1 MAILKHIASKNADYG
16 EAQRYLIF
24 QHDEYTG
31 KPILDEYGKMQLREE
46 YYLDGVECDPFSFDM
61 ECNELNARFRKN
73 QKYDEIKSHHYI
85 ISFDPKDRDE
95 CGLTG
100 ERAQQLGLAY
110 CKKNFPGHQALV
122 CTHTDGHN
130 GSGNIHVHIV
140 INSLRKKDVER
151 QDFMERDCDSRAGN
165 KHHLTNNYLVY
176 LKQSLMDLCIRE
188 NLHQVDLL
196 TKAERKVT
204 EKEYHAKR
212 SGQKKLEERNRQMIS
227 DGITP
232 RITIFQTQ
240 KEYLRASIE
249 KAAASAHDLKE
260 FEQILSEKFNIT
272 FKISRGR
279 FSYIHPDREKPI
291 TGRSLGTHYEKDYLM
306 GVIENNSRLE
316 NAGNNQT
323 VQKEILPKENI
334 HTPEHTA
341 HQQEIQ
347 AKTDTPTVLFEKSE
361 LRLVTDLQHCI
372 KAQQSKVYA
381 GKVKLTNLQT
391 MAKTLSYVQEHG
403 YDTIEAAENKL
414 AEIKELASSS
424 RKNLKDIEGRL
435 RQVNEQIHYTGQ
447 YLANKSVYSQ
457 FLKSKNKGQFLQEH
471 SPELAL
477 YESAVKFLKE
487 KSSDGK
493 LPNLQTLK
501 AEKEK
506 LLVQKKETQEKYYY
520 YRDYQKELD
529 TVCTNI
535 HSALGQPQSRPAHKR
550 EQNDICNSEARLNCY

>member
-31 KPILDEYGKMQLREE
+31 KPTLDENGNMQLREE

-61 ECNELNARFRKN
+61 ECKELNASFHKN
-73 QKYDEIKSHHYI
+73 RAYDEIKSHHYI
-85 ISFDPKDRDE
+85 ISFDPKDREE

-100 ERAQQLGLAY
+100 EHAQQLGLEY

-140 INSLRKKDVER
+140 INSLRKNDVER
-151 QDFMERDCDSRAGN
+151 QSFMERDCDSRAGR
-165 KHHLTNNYLVY
+165 KHHLTNDYLVY
-176 LKQSLMDLCIRE
+176 LKQSLMDLCQRE

-212 SGQKKLEERNRQMIS
+212 TGQRKLEKRNRQMLS
-227 DGITP
+227 EGITP
-232 RITIFQTQ
+232 RTTVFQTQ

-249 KAAASAHDLKE
+249 EAAASAHDLKE
-260 FEQILSEKFNIT
+260 FEQILSEKFNIR

-279 FSYIHPDREKPI
+279 FSYLHPDREKPI

-306 GVIENNSRLE
+306 EVIGNNSRLE
-316 NAGNNQT
+316 NTEKGQT

-334 HTPEHTA
+334 PSPECPA
-341 HQQEIQ
+341 HQQEIPDG
-347 AKTDTPTVLFEKSE
+347 TDMPAAPFEKSG
-361 LRLVTDLQHCI
+361 LRLVTDLQNCI
-372 KAQQSKVYA
+372 KAQQSRAYVN
-381 GKVKLTNLQT
+381 KVKLSNLQN
-391 MAKTLSYVQEHG
+391 MAKTLSYIQEHG
-403 YDTIEAAENKL
+403 YDTLESMEGRL
-414 AEIKELASSS
+414 AELKGQTSTSLKELKGTEA
-424 RKNLKDIEGRL
+424 RL

-447 YLANKSVYSQ
+447 YLANKSVYAQ
-457 FLKSKNKGQFLQEH
+457 LQKSKNKAQFRQEN
-471 SPELAL
+471 SAKIAL
-477 YESAVKFLKE
+477 YETALKFLKE
-487 KSSDGK
+487 KAGDGK
-493 LPNLQTLK
+493 LPTLQTLK

-506 LLVQKKETQEKYYY
+506 LLEEKKKRQGKYYF
-520 YRDYQKELD
+520 YRDQKKELD

-535 HSALGQPQSRPAHKR
+535 HTALGQSQNRPARKQER
-550 EQNDICNSEARLNCY
+550 DSLS

>member
-24 QHDEYTG
+24 RHDEYTG
-31 KPILDEYGKMQLREE
+31 KPILDENGKMQLREE

-61 ECNELNARFRKN
+61 ECRELNARFHKN

-100 ERAQQLGLAY
+100 EQAQSLGLEY

-122 CTHTDGHN
+122 CTHMDGHN
-130 GSGNIHVHIV
+130 ESGNIHVHIV
-140 INSLRKKDVER
+140 INSLRKNDVER

-165 KHHLTNNYLVY
+165 KHHLTNSYLIY
-176 LKQSLMDLCIRE
+176 LKQSLMDLCLRE

-227 DGITP
+227 EGITP
-232 RITIFQTQ
+232 RTTVFQTQ
-240 KEYLRASIE
+240 KEYLRTSIDE
-249 KAAASAHDLKE
+249 AAVSAHDLKE
-260 FEQILSEKFNIT
+260 FEQILSEKFNIS

-291 TGRSLGTHYEKDYLM
+291 TGRNLGTHYEKDYLM

-316 NAGNNQT
+316 NAEKDQT
-323 VQKEILPKENI
+323 VQKEFLPKKTTHDREN
-334 HTPEHTA
+334 PV
-341 HQQEIQ
+341 HQHEIP
-347 AKTDTPTVLFEKSE
+347 ARTDTPTAPFEKSG
-361 LRLVTDLQHCI
+361 LRLVTDLQHCL
-372 KAQQSKVYA
+372 KAQQSKAYA

-391 MAKTLSYVQEHG
+391 MAKTLSYIQEHG
-403 YDTIEAAENKL
+403 YNTVEDAEDKL
-414 AEIKELASSS
+414 IEIKELASSS
-424 RKNLKDIEGRL
+424 RKELKDIEGRL
-435 RQVNEQIHYTGQ
+435 RQTNEQIHYTGQ

-457 FLKSKNKGQFLQEH
+457 FLKSKNKGQFRQEH
-471 SPELAL
+471 SSELAL
-477 YESAVKFLKE
+477 YEAAVKFLKE
-487 KSSDGK
+487 KSGDGK
-493 LPNLQTLK
+493 LPSMKLLK
-501 AEKEK
+501 EEKEK
-506 LLVQKKETQEKYYY
+506 LLVQKKEAKEKYYY
-520 YRDYQKELD
+520 YRDYQKELN

-535 HSALGQPQSRPAHKR
+535 HATLGQQHTKPVRQHER
-550 EQNDICNSEARLNCY
+550 EDIC

>member
-31 KPILDEYGKMQLREE
+31 KPILDENGKMQLREE

-61 ECNELNARFRKN
+61 ECRELNARFHKN
-73 QKYDEIKSHHYI
+73 QKYDDIKSHHYI

-100 ERAQQLGLAY
+100 EQAQQLGLEY

-140 INSLRKKDVER
+140 INSLRKNDVER
-151 QDFMERDCDSRAGN
+151 QDFMERNCDSRAGN
-165 KHHLTNNYLVY
+165 KHHLTNDYLVY
-176 LKQSLMDLCIRE
+176 LKQSLMDLCLRE

-227 DGITP
+227 EGITP
-232 RITIFQTQ
+232 RTTVFQTQ
-240 KEYLRASIE
+240 KEYLRTSIE
-249 KAAASAHDLKE
+249 QAAASAHDLKE
-260 FEQILSEKFNIT
+260 FEQILSEKFNIK

-279 FSYIHPDREKPI
+279 FSYLHPDRDKPI
-291 TGRSLGTHYEKDYLM
+291 TGRNLGTHYEKDYLM
-306 GVIENNSRLE
+306 EVIENNTRLE
-316 NAGNNQT
+316 NAEKGQT
-323 VQKEILPKENI
+323 VPKEILPKENI
-334 HTPEHTA
+334 HTPTA
-341 HQQEIQ
+341 
-347 AKTDTPTVLFEKSE
+347 PFEKSG
-361 LRLVTDLQHCI
+361 LRLITDLQHCI
-372 KAQQSKVYA
+372 KAQQSKAYA
-381 GKVKLTNLQT
+381 GKVKLSNLQT

-403 YDTIEAAENKL
+403 YNTVKDAEGKL

-424 RKNLKDIEGRL
+424 RKELKDIEGRL

-447 YLANKSVYSQ
+447 YLVYKSIYSQ
-457 FLKSKNKGQFLQEH
+457 FLRSKNKGRFRQEH
-471 SPELAL
+471 SSELAI
-477 YESAVKFLKE
+477 YETAIKFLKE
-487 KSSDGK
+487 KAVDGQ
-493 LPNLQTLK
+493 LPTLQTLK

-506 LLVQKKETQEKYYY
+506 LLVQKKEAKEKYYY

-529 TVCTNI
+529 TVCANI
-535 HSALGQPQSRPAHKR
+535 HSALGQQHTRPAHKQER
-550 EQNDICNSEARLNCY
+550 EDIS

>member
-16 EAQRYLIF
+16 EARRYLIF

-31 KPILDEYGKMQLREE
+31 KPILDENGKIQLREE

-61 ECNELNARFRKN
+61 ECKELNARFHKN

-100 ERAQQLGLAY
+100 EQAQQLGLEY
-110 CKKNFPGHQALV
+110 CKKIFPGHQALV

-140 INSLRKKDVER
+140 INSLRKNDVER
-151 QDFMERDCDSRAGN
+151 QDFMERNCDSRAGN
-165 KHHLTNNYLVY
+165 KHHLTNDYLVY
-176 LKQSLMDLCIRE
+176 LKQSLMDLCLRE

-204 EKEYHAKR
+204 EKEYHARR
-212 SGQKKLEERNRQMIS
+212 SGQKKLEERNRQMTS
-227 DGITP
+227 AGITP
-232 RITIFQTQ
+232 RTTVFQTQ
-240 KEYLRASIE
+240 KEYLRTSIDE
-249 KAAASAHDLKE
+249 AIASAHDLKE
-260 FEQILSEKFNIT
+260 FEKILSEKFNIS

-279 FSYIHPDREKPI
+279 FSYIHPDRDKPI
-291 TGRSLGTHYEKDYLM
+291 TGRNLGTHYEKDYLM
-306 GVIENNSRLE
+306 EVIENNSRLE
-316 NAGNNQT
+316 NTEKDQT
-323 VQKEILPKENI
+323 VQKEFLPEEITHDRENS
-334 HTPEHTA
+334 A
-341 HQQEIQ
+341 HQQEIP
-347 AKTDTPTVLFEKSE
+347 AGTDAPTAPFEKSG
-361 LRLVTDLQHCI
+361 LRLVTDLQHCL
-372 KAQQSKVYA
+372 KAQQSKAYA

-403 YDTIEAAENKL
+403 YSTVEDAEGKF

-424 RKNLKDIEGRL
+424 RKELKDIEVRL

-457 FLKSKNKGQFLQEH
+457 FLKSKNRGQFRQEH
-471 SPELAL
+471 SSELAL
-477 YESAVKFLKE
+477 YEAAVKFLKE
-487 KSSDGK
+487 KSGDGK
-493 LPNLQTLK
+493 LPSMKLLK
-501 AEKEK
+501 EEKEK
-506 LLVQKKETQEKYYY
+506 LLVQKKESQGKYYY

-529 TVCTNI
+529 TVCANI
-535 HSALGQPQSRPAHKR
+535 HSALGHQHSSPVRKQER
-550 EQNDICNSEARLNCY
+550 EDIS

>member
-31 KPILDEYGKMQLREE
+31 KPILDENGKMQLREE

-61 ECNELNARFRKN
+61 ECRELNARFHKN

-100 ERAQQLGLAY
+100 EQAQQLGLEY

-140 INSLRKKDVER
+140 INSLRKNDVER

-165 KHHLTNNYLVY
+165 KHHLTNDYLVY
-176 LKQSLMDLCIRE
+176 LKQSLMDLCLRE

-227 DGITP
+227 EGITP
-232 RITIFQTQ
+232 RTTVFQTQ
-240 KEYLRASIE
+240 KEYLRTSIE
-249 KAAASAHDLKE
+249 QTASSAHDLKK
-260 FEQILSEKFNIT
+260 FEQILSEKFNIK

-279 FSYIHPDREKPI
+279 FSYLHPDRDKPI
-291 TGRSLGTHYEKDYLM
+291 TGRNLGTHYEKDYLM
-306 GVIENNSRLE
+306 EVIENNSCLE
-316 NAGNNQT
+316 NAGKDQT

-334 HTPEHTA
+334 PTPERPA
-341 HQQEIQ
+341 YQQEIP
-347 AKTDTPTVLFEKSE
+347 AGTDTHIAPFEKSG

-372 KAQQSKVYA
+372 KAQQSKAYA

-403 YDTIEAAENKL
+403 YNTVEDAEGKL

-424 RKNLKDIEGRL
+424 RKELKDIEGRL

-447 YLANKSVYSQ
+447 YLAAKSIYAQ
-457 FLKSKNKGQFLQEH
+457 FLKSKNKGQFRQEH
-471 SPELAL
+471 SSEIVL
-477 YESAVKFLKE
+477 YESAAKFLKE
-487 KSSDGK
+487 KAGDGQ
-493 LPNLQTLK
+493 LPTLQTLK

-506 LLVQKKETQEKYYY
+506 LLVQKKEAKEKYLY
-520 YRDYQKELD
+520 YRDYQRELY
-529 TVCTNI
+529 TVRTNI
-535 HSALGQPQSRPAHKR
+535 QIALGQSHTKPSRKAER
-550 EQNDICNSEARLNCY
+550 EDIS

>member
-31 KPILDEYGKMQLREE
+31 KPILDGNGKMQFRKE
-46 YYLDGVECDPFSFDM
+46 YYLDGAECDPFSFDM
-61 ECNELNARFRKN
+61 ECKELNARFRKN
-73 QKYDEIKSHHYI
+73 QTYDEIKSHHYI
-85 ISFDPKDRDE
+85 ISFDPKDRDG

-140 INSLRKKDVER
+140 INSLRKNDVER

-165 KHHLTNNYLVY
+165 KHHLTNNYLAY
-176 LKQSLMDLCIRE
+176 LKQSLMDLCIME
-188 NLHQVDLL
+188 NLHQIDLL

-227 DGITP
+227 EGITP
-232 RITIFQTQ
+232 RTTVFQTQ
-240 KEYLRASIE
+240 KEYLRVSIE
-249 KAAASAHDLKE
+249 EAAASAHDLKE
-260 FEQILSEKFNIT
+260 FEQILSEKYHIK

-279 FSYIHPDREKPI
+279 FSYIHPDREKSI
-291 TGRSLGTHYEKDYLM
+291 TGRSLGTHYEKDYLI
-306 GVIENNSRLE
+306 GVIENNSPRE
-316 NAGNNQT
+316 NAEKNQT
-323 VQKEILPKENI
+323 VQKEILPKGNI
-334 HTPEHTA
+334 PAPERPA
-341 HQQEIQ
+341 HQQEIP
-347 AKTDTPTVLFEKSE
+347 AGTDMTAATFEKSG

-372 KAQQSKVYA
+372 KAQQSKAYA
-381 GKVKLTNLQT
+381 GKVKLSNLQN

-403 YDTIEAAENKL
+403 YDTVENMESRI
-414 AEIKELASSS
+414 AEIKELATSS
-424 RKNLKDIEGRL
+424 RKELKDTEGRL

-447 YLANKSVYSQ
+447 YLTNKSVYSQ
-457 FLKSKNKGQFLQEH
+457 FLKSKNKSQFRQEH
-471 SPELAL
+471 SAKIAL
-477 YESAVKFLKE
+477 YETALKFLKE

-506 LLVQKKETQEKYYY
+506 LLVQKKEAQEKYYY

-535 HSALGQPQSRPAHKR
+535 LAALGQQHSSPVRKQKQEEIP
-550 EQNDICNSEARLNCY
+550 

>member
-24 QHDEYTG
+24 QYDEYNG
-31 KPILDEYGKMQLREE
+31 KPILDENGKMQLREV

-61 ECNELNARFRKN
+61 ECKELNARFHKN

-85 ISFDPKDRDE
+85 ISFDPKDRE
-95 CGLTG
+95 ESGLTG
-100 ERAQQLGLAY
+100 EMAQRLGLEY

-122 CTHTDGHN
+122 CTHMDGHN

-140 INSLRKKDVER
+140 INSLRKNDVAQQE
-151 QDFMERDCDSRAGN
+151 FMERACDSHAGN

-176 LKQSLMDLCIRE
+176 LKQSIMDLCLRE

-204 EKEYHAKR
+204 EQEYHAKR
-212 SGQKKLEERNRQMIS
+212 SGQKKLEERNRQMTS
-227 DGITP
+227 EGITP
-232 RITIFQTQ
+232 RTTVFQTQ
-240 KEYLRASIE
+240 KEYLRTSIE
-249 KAAASAHDLKE
+249 EAAASAHDLKE
-260 FEQILSEKFNIT
+260 FEQILSEKFNVK

-279 FSYIHPDREKPI
+279 FSYLHPDREKPI
-291 TGRSLGTHYEKDYLM
+291 TGRNLGTHYEKDYLM
-306 GVIENNSRLE
+306 GVIENNSHLE
-316 NAGNNQT
+316 NTGKDRT
-323 VQKEILPKENI
+323 VQKEILPKEKI
-334 HTPEHTA
+334 HTPEHPA

-347 AKTDTPTVLFEKSE
+347 TKTDTPTASFEKSG
-361 LRLVTDLQHCI
+361 LRLVTDLQRCI
-372 KAQQSKVYA
+372 KAQQSKAYA
-381 GKVKLTNLQT
+381 GKVKLSNLQT

-403 YDTIEAAENKL
+403 YNTVEDAEGKL

-424 RKNLKDIEGRL
+424 RKELKDIEGRL

-457 FLKSKNKGQFLQEH
+457 FLKSKNKRQFRQEY
-471 SPELAL
+471 SSELAI
-477 YESAVKFLKE
+477 YETAVKFLKE
-487 KSSDGK
+487 KAGDGQ
-493 LPNLQTLK
+493 LPTLQTLK

-506 LLVQKKETQEKYYY
+506 LLVQKKEAKEKYYY

-529 TVCTNI
+529 TVCGNI
-535 HSALGQPQSRPAHKR
+535 HAALGQQQSGPVRKQER
-550 EQNDICNSEARLNCY
+550 DDIS

>member
-31 KPILDEYGKMQLREE
+31 KPILDENGKMQLREE

-61 ECNELNARFRKN
+61 ECRELNARFHKN
-73 QKYDEIKSHHYI
+73 QKYDDIKSHHYI

-100 ERAQQLGLAY
+100 EQAQQLGLEY

-140 INSLRKKDVER
+140 INSLRKNDVER
-151 QDFMERDCDSRAGN
+151 QEFMERNCDSRAGN
-165 KHHLTNNYLVY
+165 KHHLTNDYLVY
-176 LKQSLMDLCIRE
+176 LKQSLMDLCLRE

-212 SGQKKLEERNRQMIS
+212 SGQKKLDERNRQMIS
-227 DGITP
+227 EGITP
-232 RITIFQTQ
+232 RTTVFQTQ
-240 KEYLRASIE
+240 KEYLRTSIE
-249 KAAASAHDLKE
+249 QAAASAHDLKE
-260 FEQILSEKFNIT
+260 FEQILSEKFNIK

-279 FSYIHPDREKPI
+279 FSYLHPDRDKPI
-291 TGRSLGTHYEKDYLM
+291 TGRNLGTRYEKDYLM
-306 GVIENNSRLE
+306 GVIENNSHLE
-316 NAGNNQT
+316 NAGKAQII
-323 VQKEILPKENI
+323 QKEILPKEKI
-334 HTPEHTA
+334 HAPERPA
-341 HQQEIQ
+341 HQQEIS
-347 AKTDTPTVLFEKSE
+347 AGADTHTASFEKSV

-372 KAQQSKVYA
+372 KAQQSKAYA

-403 YDTIEAAENKL
+403 YNTVEDTENKL

-424 RKNLKDIEGRL
+424 RKELKDIEGRL
-435 RQVNEQIHYTGQ
+435 RHVNEQIHYTGQ
-447 YLANKSVYSQ
+447 YLANKSIYAQ
-457 FLKSKNKGQFLQEH
+457 FLKSKNKGQFRQEH
-471 SPELAL
+471 SSEIAL
-477 YESAVKFLKE
+477 YESAAKFLKE
-487 KSSDGK
+487 KAGDGK
-493 LPNLQTLK
+493 LPTLQTLK

-506 LLVQKKETQEKYYY
+506 LLVQKKEAQEKYYY

-529 TVCTNI
+529 TVCVNI
-535 HSALGQPQSRPAHKR
+535 HSALGQQNTKPARKQER
-550 EQNDICNSEARLNCY
+550 NDIS

>member
-31 KPILDEYGKMQLREE
+31 KPVLDENGKMQLREE

-61 ECNELNARFRKN
+61 ECRELNARFHKN

-100 ERAQQLGLAY
+100 EQAQQLGLEY
-110 CKKNFPGHQALV
+110 CKKNFPGHQTLV

-140 INSLRKKDVER
+140 INSLRKNDVER
-151 QDFMERDCDSRAGN
+151 QNFMERDCDSRAGN
-165 KHHLTNNYLVY
+165 KHHLTNDYLVY
-176 LKQSLMDLCIRE
+176 LKQSLMDLCLRE

-196 TKAERKVT
+196 TKAERKIT
-204 EKEYHAKR
+204 EKEYHARR

-227 DGITP
+227 EGITP
-232 RITIFQTQ
+232 RTTVFQTQ
-240 KEYLRASIE
+240 KEYLRTSIDE
-249 KAAASAHDLKE
+249 AAASAHDLKE
-260 FEQILSEKFNIT
+260 FEQILSEKYHIK
-272 FKISRGR
+272 FKISRSR
-279 FSYIHPDREKPI
+279 FSYLHPDREKPV

-306 GVIENNSRLE
+306 GVIENNSHLE
-316 NAGNNQT
+316 NTGKDRT
-323 VQKEILPKENI
+323 VQKEILPKEKI
-334 HTPEHTA
+334 HTPEHPA

-347 AKTDTPTVLFEKSE
+347 TQTDTPTASFEKSG
-361 LRLVTDLQHCI
+361 LRLVTDLQRCI
-372 KAQQSKVYA
+372 KAQQSKAYA
-381 GKVKLTNLQT
+381 GKVKLSNLQA

-403 YDTIEAAENKL
+403 YNTVEDAEGRL
-414 AEIKELASSS
+414 AEIKKLASSS
-424 RKNLKDIEGRL
+424 RKELKDIEGRL

-457 FLKSKNKGQFLQEH
+457 FLKSKNKRQFRQEH
-471 SPELAL
+471 SSELAL
-477 YESAVKFLKE
+477 YEAAVKFLKE
-487 KSSDGK
+487 KAGGGK
-493 LPNLQTLK
+493 LPTLQTLK

-506 LLVQKKETQEKYYY
+506 LLMQKKESQEKYYY

-535 HSALGQPQSRPAHKR
+535 RSALGQSQNRPARKQER
-550 EQNDICNSEARLNCY
+550 DSIS

>member
-31 KPILDEYGKMQLREE
+31 KPILDENGKMQLREE
-46 YYLDGVECDPFSFDM
+46 YYLDGVECDPFNFDM
-61 ECNELNARFRKN
+61 ECRELNVRFHKN
-73 QKYDEIKSHHYI
+73 QKYDDIKSHHYI

-100 ERAQQLGLAY
+100 EQAQQLGLEY

-140 INSLRKKDVER
+140 INSLRKNDVER

-165 KHHLTNNYLVY
+165 KHHLTNDYLVY
-176 LKQSLMDLCIRE
+176 LKQSLMDLCLRE

-227 DGITP
+227 EGITP
-232 RITIFQTQ
+232 RTTVFQTQ
-240 KEYLRASIE
+240 KEYLRTSIDE
-249 KAAASAHDLKE
+249 AAASAHDLKE
-260 FEQILSEKFNIT
+260 FEQILSEKFNIKL
-272 FKISRGR
+272 KISRGR
-279 FSYIHPDREKPI
+279 FSYLHPDRDKPI

-306 GVIENNSRLE
+306 EAIENNSRLK
-316 NAGNNQT
+316 NAGKDQT
-323 VQKEILPKENI
+323 VQKEIVPKENI
-334 HTPEHTA
+334 P
-341 HQQEIQ
+341 
-347 AKTDTPTVLFEKSE
+347 TPTAPFEKSG

-372 KAQQSKVYA
+372 KAQQSKAYA
-381 GKVKLTNLQT
+381 GKVKLSNLQT

-403 YDTIEAAENKL
+403 YNTVEYAEGKL

-424 RKNLKDIEGRL
+424 RKELKDIEGML

-447 YLANKSVYSQ
+447 YLVYKSIYSQ
-457 FLKSKNKGQFLQEH
+457 FLRSKNKGRFRQEH
-471 SPELAL
+471 SSELAI
-477 YESAVKFLKE
+477 YETAVKFLKE
-487 KSSDGK
+487 KAVDGQ
-493 LPNLQTLK
+493 LPTLQTLK
-501 AEKEK
+501 TEKEK
-506 LLVQKKETQEKYYY
+506 LLVQKKEAKEKYYY

-529 TVCTNI
+529 TVCSNI
-535 HSALGQPQSRPAHKR
+535 HSALGQSQSKPVRKQER
-550 EQNDICNSEARLNCY
+550 EDIS

>member
-31 KPILDEYGKMQLREE
+31 KPILDENGKMQLREE

-61 ECNELNARFRKN
+61 ECKELNARFHKN
-73 QKYDEIKSHHYI
+73 QKYDDIKSHHYI
-85 ISFDPKDRDE
+85 ISYDPKDRDE

-100 ERAQQLGLAY
+100 EQAQQLGLEY

-140 INSLRKKDVER
+140 INSLRKNDVER

-165 KHHLTNNYLVY
+165 KHHLTNDYLIY
-176 LKQSLMDLCIRE
+176 LKQSLMDLCLRE

-227 DGITP
+227 EGITP
-232 RITIFQTQ
+232 RTTVFQTQ
-240 KEYLRASIE
+240 KEYLRTSIDE
-249 KAAASAHDLKE
+249 AAASAHDLKE
-260 FEQILSEKFNIT
+260 FEQILSEKFNIKL
-272 FKISRGR
+272 KISRGR
-279 FSYIHPDREKPI
+279 FSYLHPDRDKPI

-306 GVIENNSRLE
+306 EAIENNSRLK
-316 NAGNNQT
+316 NAGKDQT
-323 VQKEILPKENI
+323 VQKEIVPKENI
-334 HTPEHTA
+334 P
-341 HQQEIQ
+341 
-347 AKTDTPTVLFEKSE
+347 TPTAPFEKSG

-372 KAQQSKVYA
+372 KAQQSKAYA
-381 GKVKLTNLQT
+381 GKVKLSNLQT

-403 YDTIEAAENKL
+403 YNTVEYAEGKL

-424 RKNLKDIEGRL
+424 RKELKDIEGML

-447 YLANKSVYSQ
+447 YLVYKSIYSQ
-457 FLKSKNKGQFLQEH
+457 FLRSKNKGRFRQEH
-471 SPELAL
+471 SSELAI
-477 YESAVKFLKE
+477 YETAVKFLKE
-487 KSSDGK
+487 KAVDGQ
-493 LPNLQTLK
+493 LPTLQTLK
-501 AEKEK
+501 TEKEK
-506 LLVQKKETQEKYYY
+506 LLVQKKEAKEKYYY

-529 TVCTNI
+529 TVCSNI
-535 HSALGQPQSRPAHKR
+535 HSALGQSQSKPVRKQER
-550 EQNDICNSEARLNCY
+550 EDIS

>member
-31 KPILDEYGKMQLREE
+31 KPILDENGKMQFREE

-61 ECNELNARFRKN
+61 ECKELNAHFHKN

-100 ERAQQLGLAY
+100 EQAQQLGLEY

-140 INSLRKKDVER
+140 INSPRKNDVER

-165 KHHLTNNYLVY
+165 KHHLTNSYLIY
-176 LKQSLMDLCIRE
+176 LKQSLMDLCLRE

-212 SGQKKLEERNRQMIS
+212 SGQKKLEERNQQMIS
-227 DGITP
+227 EGITP
-232 RITIFQTQ
+232 RTTVFQTQ
-240 KEYLRASIE
+240 KEYLRTSIDE
-249 KAAASAHDLKE
+249 AAASAHDLKE
-260 FEQILSEKFNIT
+260 FEQILSEKFNIR

-291 TGRSLGTHYEKDYLM
+291 TGRSLGTHYEKDYLIE
-306 GVIENNSRLE
+306 VIENNSRLE
-316 NAGNNQT
+316 NAEKDQT
-323 VQKEILPKENI
+323 MQQEILPEEI
-334 HTPEHTA
+334 THDREHPA
-341 HQQEIQ
+341 HQQEIP
-347 AKTDTPTVLFEKSE
+347 AGTDTSTAPFEKSG
-361 LRLVTDLQHCI
+361 LRLVTDLQHCL
-372 KAQQSKVYA
+372 KAQQSKAYA

-391 MAKTLSYVQEHG
+391 MAKTLSYIQEHG
-403 YDTIEAAENKL
+403 YNTVEDAEGRL

-424 RKNLKDIEGRL
+424 RKELKDIEGKL
-435 RQVNEQIHYTGQ
+435 RQINEQIHYTGQ

-457 FLKSKNKGQFLQEH
+457 FVKSMNKGQFRQEH
-471 SPELAL
+471 SSELAL
-477 YESAVKFLKE
+477 YEAAVKFLKE
-487 KSSDGK
+487 KSGDGK
-493 LPNLQTLK
+493 LPSMKLLK
-501 AEKEK
+501 EEKEK
-506 LLVQKKETQEKYYY
+506 LLVQKKEAKEKYYY

-535 HSALGQPQSRPAHKR
+535 HAALGQQHTRPTHKQER
-550 EQNDICNSEARLNCY
+550 EEIS

>member
-31 KPILDEYGKMQLREE
+31 KPVLDENGKMQLREE

-61 ECNELNARFRKN
+61 ECKELNARFHKN
-73 QKYDEIKSHHYI
+73 QAYDEIKSHHYI
-85 ISFDPKDRDE
+85 ISFDPKDRNE

-100 ERAQQLGLAY
+100 EQAQQLGLEY

-140 INSLRKKDVER
+140 INSLRKNDVER

-165 KHHLTNNYLVY
+165 KHHLTNSYLIY
-176 LKQSLMDLCIRE
+176 LKQSLMDLCLRE

-212 SGQKKLEERNRQMIS
+212 SGQKKLDERNRQMIS
-227 DGITP
+227 EGITP
-232 RITIFQTQ
+232 RTTVFQTQ
-240 KEYLRASIE
+240 KEYLRTSIDE
-249 KAAASAHDLKE
+249 AAASAHDLKE
-260 FEQILSEKFNIT
+260 FEQLLSEKFNIK
-272 FKISRGR
+272 FKIGRGR
-279 FSYIHPDREKPI
+279 FSYLHPDREKPI
-291 TGRSLGTHYEKDYLM
+291 TGRNLGTHYEKDYLM
-306 GVIENNSRLE
+306 GVIENNSHLE
-316 NAGNNQT
+316 NAEKDQT
-323 VQKEILPKENI
+323 VQKEILPKEKI
-334 HTPEHTA
+334 YTLECPA
-341 HQQEIQ
+341 HQQEIP
-347 AKTDTPTVLFEKSE
+347 AGADTPAAPFEKSG

-372 KAQQSKVYA
+372 KAQQSEAYA

-403 YDTIEAAENKL
+403 YNTVEDAEGRL
-414 AEIKELASSS
+414 AEIRELASSS
-424 RKNLKDIEGRL
+424 RKELKDIEGRL

-447 YLANKSVYSQ
+447 YLANKSIYSQ
-457 FLKSKNKGQFLQEH
+457 FIKSKNKGQFRHEH
-471 SPELAL
+471 SSELAI
-477 YESAVKFLKE
+477 YEAAVKFLKG
-487 KSSDGK
+487 KAGDGK
-493 LPNLQTLK
+493 LPALQTLK

-529 TVCTNI
+529 TVCSNI
-535 HSALGQPQSRPAHKR
+535 RSALGQSQSIPARKR
-550 EQNDICNSEARLNCY
+550 EQEAYSHG

>member
-1 MAILKHIASKNADYG
+1 MAILKHIAGKNADYG

-31 KPILDEYGKMQLREE
+31 KPVLDENGKMQLREE

-61 ECNELNARFRKN
+61 ECKELNARSHKN

-140 INSLRKKDVER
+140 INSLRKNDVEW
-151 QDFMERDCDSRAGN
+151 QSFMERDCDSRAGR
-165 KHHLTNNYLVY
+165 KHHLTNDYLVY
-176 LKQSLMDLCIRE
+176 LKQSLMDLCNRE

-196 TKAERKVT
+196 TKAERKIT

-212 SGQKKLEERNRQMIS
+212 TGQRKLEERNRQMIS
-227 DGITP
+227 EGITP
-232 RITIFQTQ
+232 RTTVFQTQ
-240 KEYLRASIE
+240 KECLRASIE
-249 KAAASAHDLKE
+249 EAAASSHDLKE
-260 FEQILSEKFNIT
+260 FEQILSEKFNIK

-279 FSYIHPDREKPI
+279 FSYMHPDREKPI

-306 GVIENNSRLE
+306 EVIENNSHLE
-316 NAGNNQT
+316 NAGKDQT

-334 HTPEHTA
+334 PAPERPA
-341 HQQEIQ
+341 HQQEMPNG
-347 AKTDTPTVLFEKSE
+347 TDMPAATFEKSG

-372 KAQQSKVYA
+372 KAQQSNAYA
-381 GKVKLTNLQT
+381 GKVKLSNLQN
-391 MAKTLSYVQEHG
+391 MAKTLSYMQEHG
-403 YDTIEAAENKL
+403 YDTVEDIESRL
-414 AEIKELASSS
+414 TEIKELASSS
-424 RKNLKDIEGRL
+424 RKELKDTEGRL
-435 RQVNEQIHYTGQ
+435 RQINEQIHYTGQ
-447 YLANKSVYSQ
+447 YLANKSVYLQ
-457 FLKSKNKGQFLQEH
+457 FLKSKNKGQFRQEH
-471 SPELAL
+471 SAKLAL
-477 YESAVKFLKE
+477 YEAAVKFLKE

-501 AEKEK
+501 AEKER
-506 LLVQKKETQEKYYY
+506 LLVQKKEAQEKYYY
-520 YRDYQKELD
+520 YRDYQKELN
-529 TVCTNI
+529 TACTNI
-535 HSALGQPQSRPAHKR
+535 HSALGRSQSRPAHQW
-550 EQNDICNSEARLNCY
+550 EPENIS

>member
-1 MAILKHIASKNADYG
+1 MAILKHIASKNADYS

-24 QHDEYTG
+24 RHDEYAG
-31 KPILDEYGKMQLREE
+31 KPVLDENGKMQFWEE
-46 YYLDGVECDPFSFDM
+46 YYLDGVECDPFSFDI
-61 ECNELNARFRKN
+61 ECKELNTRFHKN
-73 QKYDEIKSHHYI
+73 QAYDEIKSHHYI

-100 ERAQQLGLAY
+100 EQAQQLGLEY

-140 INSLRKKDVER
+140 INSLRKNDVER
-151 QDFMERDCDSRAGN
+151 QDFMERNCDSRAGN
-165 KHHLTNNYLVY
+165 KHHLTNDYLVY
-176 LKQSLMDLCIRE
+176 LKHSLMDLCLRE

-227 DGITP
+227 EGITP
-232 RITIFQTQ
+232 RTTVFQTQ
-240 KEYLRASIE
+240 KEYLRTSIDE
-249 KAAASAHDLKE
+249 AAASAHDLKE
-260 FEQILSEKFNIT
+260 FEQILSEKFNIK

-291 TGRSLGTHYEKDYLM
+291 TGRSLGTRYEKDYLM

-316 NAGNNQT
+316 NAEKDQT

-334 HTPEHTA
+334 HTLERPVY
-341 HQQEIQ
+341 QQEIS
-347 AKTDTPTVLFEKSE
+347 AGTDTHTAPFEKSG

-372 KAQQSKVYA
+372 KAQQSKAYA
-381 GKVKLTNLQT
+381 GKVKLSNLQT
-391 MAKTLSYVQEHG
+391 MAKTLSYIQEHG
-403 YDTIEAAENKL
+403 YNTVEDAEGKL

-424 RKNLKDIEGRL
+424 RKELKDIEGRL
-435 RQVNEQIHYTGQ
+435 RQTNEQIHYTGQ
-447 YLANKSVYSQ
+447 YLANKSIYSQ
-457 FLKSKNKGQFLQEH
+457 FLKSKNKGQFRQEH
-471 SPELAL
+471 SSELAL
-477 YESAVKFLKE
+477 YEAAVKFLKE
-487 KSSDGK
+487 KSGDGK
-493 LPNLQTLK
+493 LPSMKLLK
-501 AEKEK
+501 EEKEK
-506 LLVQKKETQEKYYY
+506 LLIQKKEAQEKYNY

-535 HSALGQPQSRPAHKR
+535 HSALGQQHTKPTHKQER
-550 EQNDICNSEARLNCY
+550 GEIS